1 MELFT
6 KSRQFFQNGL
16 QIDVDARVGFF
27 LSYRS
32 SLVAKPRIR
41 SLKIKRRIW
50 QAFARRSK
58 RGISNSRSK
67 DASGSSDLRRMKV
80 HGANR
85 GNGFALF
92 DFGHFLAPSHRLFRM
107 TFGSRKLVV
116 LRPPWDS
123 FTSGSLFLFFATGC
137 FSLRVSDRFAQAF
150 EVLVE
155 HLGPG
160 DNLKFDLKSPKRNMS
175 DSVAR

>member
-16 QIDVDARVGFF
+16 QIDVDARVGLF

-41 SLKIKRRIW
+41 SLKITSRIW

-67 DASGSSDLRRMKV
+67 DASGSIDTRRMKV

-92 DFGHFLAPSHRLFRM
+92 DFGHFLAPSHCLFRM

-123 FTSGSLFLFFATGC
+123 FTSGSLFLFLASGCFFATG
-137 FSLRVSDRFAQAF
+137 FGSIRTVVRD
-150 EVLVE
+150 
-155 HLGPG
+155 
-160 DNLKFDLKSPKRNMS
+160 
-175 DSVAR
+175 ARRAPRPRR

>member
-6 KSRQFFQNGL
+6 KSRQFFQTGL

-32 SLVAKPRIR
+32 SLVTRPRNR
-41 SLKIKRRIW
+41 SLKIKRGIW
-50 QAFARRSK
+50 QAFARRSQ
-58 RGISNSRSK
+58 RGTSNPRSK
-67 DASGSSDLRRMKV
+67 DVSGSLGPRRTKV
-80 HGANR
+80 PGANR

-92 DFGHFLAPSHRLFRM
+92 DFGHFLTPSHCLFRM
-107 TFGSRKLVV
+107 IFGSRKLVV

-123 FTSGSLFLFFATGC
+123 FTSGSLFLFRATGC
-137 FSLRVSDRFAQAF
+137 FSLWGSDRFAQAF

-155 HLGPG
+155 HLAPR
-160 DNLKFDLKSPKRNMS
+160 DNLKFDFKSPKRNLS

>member
-6 KSRQFFQNGL
+6 KSRQFFQTGL

-32 SLVAKPRIR
+32 SLVTGPRDR
-41 SLKIKRRIW
+41 SLKIKRGIW

-58 RGISNSRSK
+58 RRTSNPRSK
-67 DASGSSDLRRMKV
+67 DASGSLGPRRTKV
-80 HGANR
+80 PGANR

-92 DFGHFLAPSHRLFRM
+92 DFGHFLTSSHCLFRM

-123 FTSGSLFLFFATGC
+123 FTSGSLFLFRATGC
-137 FSLRVSDRFAQAF
+137 FSLRVIFRYG
-150 EVLVE
+150 V
-155 HLGPG
+155 
-160 DNLKFDLKSPKRNMS
+160 RI
-175 DSVAR
+175 DSQRRSRCSSSTSAPETT